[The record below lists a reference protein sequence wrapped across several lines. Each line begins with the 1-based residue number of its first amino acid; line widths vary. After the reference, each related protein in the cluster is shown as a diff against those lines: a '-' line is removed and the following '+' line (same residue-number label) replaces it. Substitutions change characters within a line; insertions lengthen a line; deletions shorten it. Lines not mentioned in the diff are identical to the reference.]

1 MPRHKIP
8 NVGFAKID
16 QRGITRLF
24 LPALYR
30 ENEVV
35 PPTPEQLAALYN
47 EAIRPSAIKV
57 MPNAAGHWPPSYSAE
72 TIRISKH
79 AGGYSFGTLDVPA
92 SKVRKFGSE
101 VIEAV
106 RALSFGQG
114 AFFGHTLRGTKGR
127 TTHDPDDQ
135 EEYMDVLADYLNI
148 LSLNHI
154 KKEDWHVDVALE
166 YISDGGVMHWRTD
179 GHLHLVQHMLGV
191 NDNNARRLT
200 STGSSCYSRDLAAQ
214 LEDVSGFRLTP
225 KTAGVATGV
234 AYLNVYTTDKEPTY
248 LADSG
253 KYSKFITAAEA
264 LKAEAGQPI
273 PFFERMAKVFRD
285 AQRAG
290 NGHARIEARVSL
302 DRVAEYLRKLPN
314 DLLCRS
320 LLLFQRDI
328 WW

>member
-1 MPRHKIP
+1 VPRHKIP

-35 PPTPEQLAALYN
+35 PPTAEQLAALYN

-79 AGGYSFGTLDVPA
+79 TGGYSFGTLDVPA

-166 YISDGGVMHWRTD
+166 YLKLPLLAARLSIGSLPVTNFKNGDRLLTNTCTTFVSPPTGPVLLILKHCWPREPTSEPSCIPENPACWCEGEPDNVSHWR
-179 GHLHLVQHMLGV
+179 
-191 NDNNARRLT
+191 
-200 STGSSCYSRDLAAQ
+200 
-214 LEDVSGFRLTP
+214 ED
-225 KTAGVATGV
+225 
-234 AYLNVYTTDKEPTY
+234 
-248 LADSG
+248 
-253 KYSKFITAAEA
+253 
-264 LKAEAGQPI
+264 
-273 PFFERMAKVFRD
+273 
-285 AQRAG
+285 
-290 NGHARIEARVSL
+290 H
-302 DRVAEYLRKLPN
+302 
-314 DLLCRS
+314 C
-320 LLLFQRDI
+320 
-328 WW
+328 